1 MKKSI
6 TILALLFQLLAVAQN
21 ENPVIASM
29 MVTESTFNNED
40 DSKESIENLRH
51 IIFSDIDNQ
60 IILINTLIEVQTKS
74 YGKIQKVKQI
84 PTNDKT
90 KMHYQMDWYYE
101 NSYDE
106 SKGIATIDLY
116 INEIIHEDYT
126 HWGELIIKT
135 DSGMLLSYKG
145 PFFYYIKPLIFQ
157 YQLETK
163 SK

>member
-6 TILALLFQLLAVAQN
+6 TILALLFQLLVVAQN
-21 ENPVIASM
+21 ENPIIASM
-29 MVTESTFNNED
+29 MVTESSYNNEHD
-40 DSKESIENLRH
+40 TEESIENLRH

-106 SKGIATIDLY
+106 DKGKATIDFH
-116 INEIIHEDYT
+116 IKEIIHEDYT

>member
-29 MVTESTFNNED
+29 MVTESAFNNED
-40 DSKESIENLRH
+40 DSKESIENRRH
-51 IIFSDIDNQ
+51 IIFSDIENQ
-60 IILINTLIEVQTKS
+60 IILINSLIEVQTKS
-74 YGKIQKVKQI
+74 FGKIDKVKQI

-126 HWGELIIKT
+126 HWGEMIIKT
-135 DSGMLLSYKG
+135 DSEMLLNYKG